1 MCTICR
7 KFKKGSLSVAEAREE
22 LEEQIEYLSEEH
34 IEEVEELLFQ
44 EEDMLEY
51 MQQRRMQETDED
63 DGYDD
68 EGYDEELPNYDDEY
82 DIEEDE

>member
-82 DIEEDE
+82 DIEEEE

>member
-22 LEEQIEYLSEEH
+22 LEDQIEYLSEEH

-44 EEDMLEY
+44 EEDMVEY
-51 MQQRRMQETDED
+51 MQQRRMQEIDED
-63 DGYDD
+63 EGYED

-82 DIEEDE
+82 DIDEDE